1 MVALQAPVRTV
12 EDDSKYVKFS
22 EVLDPQPNVTAKIII
37 GFINGFHHL

>member
-22 EVLDPQPNVTAKIII
+22 DVFDPQPKVTAKIIK
-37 GFINGFHHL
+37 GYYHL